1 MLRPLRALTGLV
13 LMALVTFPSAAMAE
27 PFTLTSTTF
36 HDNDLVPLTMV
47 AGGNDQG
54 GKPCG
59 GRDISPQLTWS
70 GASAETQSYAVSMID
85 IDGRRGAG
93 VTHWLLYNIPAT
105 VTSLAAGA
113 GTTDAYSS
121 GKNVWDRTGYSGPC
135 TTLGEAPHHYAIM
148 IYALDSPP
156 TLPAGLDR
164 DGFMKA
170 VLPHALRVTSAI
182 GRSVRA
188 VTPS

>member
-1 MLRPLRALTGLV
+1 
-13 LMALVTFPSAAMAE
+13 
-27 PFTLTSTTF
+27 
-36 HDNDLVPLTMV
+36 MV
-47 AGGNDQG
+47 AGGNDQA

-59 GRDISPQLTWS
+59 GSDISPQLSWS
-70 GASAETQSYAVSMID
+70 GAPKETQGYAIAMID

-113 GTTDAYSS
+113 GKPDLYGG

-135 TTLGEAPHHYAIM
+135 AAIGESAHHYVFTIF
-148 IYALDSPP
+148 ALDSAAPLPP
-156 TLPAGLDR
+156 ALDR

-170 VLPHALRVTSAI
+170 VPPHALRVTSII
-182 GRSVRA
+182 GRSARPA
-188 VTPS
+188 P